1 MPVPANT
8 PATVAL
14 GPHGYAYVYHG
25 KGRPDRIDLRTG
37 DIVPAGL
44 DAPTAAPVV
53 TAQGAKKYY
62 IPRIDVVE
70 FGYLY
75 HTPPAVDIVGACERP
90 AKARAFL
97 RDGQLDE
104 IRMSDYGK
112 GYAET
117 PAVHLSESH
126 ATGLEL
132 EAVLEDQPATQPERG
147 PAAIVPV
154 PVKSITIVNPGV
166 QYLTP
171 PKLSVSSTTGSGM
184 TAKATVAGGQVI
196 SVSVVEPGGG
206 YASPPTVTPIQGGA
220 TAVAIARCHVRGQY
234 ECYYR
239 YVDDTP
245 ESRGGPRVSNLSPV
259 CVLDAGDGA
268 EKLLWSGYS
277 AAAAAAKA
285 KGLTLERW
293 RTTSNQSFTLYRV
306 SGETDEDTL
315 TDEELRDYNRP
326 GYLGLPVILPNGEL
340 NANRFGIPP
349 SDFAVAV
356 TFQDRLW
363 CAVDPS
369 GMRPNALQYSE
380 VDEPESMPDINE
392 LLIQTNVKGADSITA
407 LVPYGGTLGVFQ
419 SRHFYRVT
427 YVAQP
432 LIDVNVSVGGYRGC
446 LNQRCWDEI
455 DGMLYSMDAQGVY
468 TMDYGGQIKS
478 ITDGVADLFTS
489 RIDFTKSKW
498 FSVVADPAE
507 YLLRCSVRFIGDGPG
522 DYPTRM
528 LVYSFQTSA
537 WWEERYP
544 APLVGAAAV
553 VLPNGQR
560 RVVYGSSSGK
570 AYQLN
575 TGNVDK
581 SDGGIASVAIQ
592 NYGSGYTK
600 PPKVT
605 APGGCGAVLES
616 AITADGQLLGIYVR
630 IPGYGYSSGQL
641 VIEPPENGT
650 PAVAEYFISDDVLP
664 IQYLFKTGNLEYP
677 SDSMA
682 TDGLPDGGARN
693 ISVLFT
699 PTQGESLLKL
709 RMYYNNSPHPRVN
722 IVERDR
728 GTGFVHDSNE
738 PVTRVDMDAGTLPDN
753 ISSGVCRALF
763 AGKTIDDLRGND
775 RHVALELSGAA
786 GDSGPVAI
794 HQLDIYGVP
803 SPRG

>member
-14 GPHGYAYVYHG
+14 GPHGYGYIYHG
-25 KGRPDRIDLRTG
+25 RGRPDRIDLRTG
-37 DIVPAGL
+37 VIVPAGL

-53 TAQGAKKYY
+53 TAQGTTKYY

-104 IRMSDYGK
+104 IRISDYGK
-112 GYAET
+112 GYSET

-126 ATGLEL
+126 ASGLVL
-132 EAVLEDQPATQPERG
+132 SAVLEDQPTP
-147 PAAIVPV
+147 PASGSAEPV
-154 PVKSITIVNPGV
+154 PVSVKSIDIVNAGV

-171 PKLSVSSTTGSGM
+171 PKLSVSSTSGSGM
-184 TAKATVAGGQVI
+184 TAKATVAGGKVT

-206 YASPPTVTPIQGGA
+206 YTSPPTVTPIQGGA
-220 TAVAIARCHVRGQY
+220 TAVAIARAHIRGQY

-245 ESRGGPRVSNLSPV
+245 AGRGGPRVSNLSPLCTV
-259 CVLDAGDGA
+259 DAGDGA
-268 EKLLWSGYS
+268 EKLVWAGY
-277 AAAAAAKA
+277 AAAAADATA
-285 KGLTLERW
+285 RGLTLERW

-306 SGETDEDTL
+306 SGTTDDDTL

-326 GYLGLPVILPNGEL
+326 GYLGLPVLLPNGEL

-369 GMRPNALQYSE
+369 GDRPNALQYSE

-419 SRHFYRVT
+419 ARHFYRVT

-489 RIDFTKSKW
+489 RIDFTKSQW

-544 APLVGAAAV
+544 SPLVGAAAV

-560 RVVYGSSSGK
+560 RVVYGSSSGQ

-575 TGNVDK
+575 TGNTDK
-581 SDGGIASVAIQ
+581 SDGGISSVTVTAV
-592 NYGSGYTK
+592 GSGYTK

-630 IPGYGYSSGQL
+630 VPGYGYSSGQL
-641 VIEPPENGT
+641 VIDPPETGT
-650 PAVAEYFISDDVLP
+650 PAAAEYSISDDRLP
-664 IQYLFKTGNLEYP
+664 ISYLFKTGNLEYP
-677 SDSMA
+677 NDSM
-682 TDGLPDGGARN
+682 TPDGLPDGGARN

-699 PTQGESLLKL
+699 PTRGESILKL
-709 RMYYNNSPHPRVN
+709 RMYYNNSQHPRVN
-722 IVERDR
+722 IVGRDR
-728 GTGFVHDSNE
+728 GTGFVHDSLE

-763 AGKTIDDLRGND
+763 AGKTIDDIRGND
-775 RHVALELSGAA
+775 RHVALELSGSAA
-786 GDSGPVAI
+786 ESGQVAI

-803 SPRG
+803 SPKG

>member
-1 MPVPANT
+1 MPVPADT
-8 PATVAL
+8 PASVAI
-14 GPHGYAYVYHG
+14 GPHGYGYIYHG

-37 DIVPAGL
+37 DIVPAGI
-44 DAPTAAPVV
+44 DAPPAAPAV
-53 TAQGAKKYY
+53 TASGDVRYY

-70 FGYLY
+70 YGYLY
-75 HTPPAVDIVGACERP
+75 HTPPAVTIVGFCERP
-90 AKARAFL
+90 CKARAFL

-104 IRMSDYGK
+104 IRISDYGK
-112 GYAET
+112 GYVSA
-117 PAVHLSESH
+117 PDVQLSNSH
-126 ATGLEL
+126 ASGLRL
-132 EAVLEDQPATQPERG
+132 EVVLDDPPPTITPRAD
-147 PAAIVPV
+147 PV
-154 PVKSITIVNPGV
+154 PVSVKQVNILDAGN

-171 PKLSVSSTTGSGM
+171 PRLTSSSKSGAGLAMTT
-184 TAKATVAGGQVI
+184 TVAGGKVT
-196 SVSVVEPGGG
+196 SVKVVDGGAG
-206 YASPPTVTPIQGGA
+206 YTEPPTVAPIEGGA
-220 TAVAIARCHVRGQY
+220 SAVVVARAHVRGRY

-245 ESRGGPRVSNLSPV
+245 ASRGGPRVSNLSPV
-259 CVLDAGDGA
+259 CEVDAGDGA
-268 EKLLWSGYS
+268 GRLVWAGY
-277 AAAAAAKA
+277 AAAAAAA
-285 KGLTLERW
+285 LANGLTLERW

-306 SGETDEDTL
+306 SGDTDDDTL
-315 TDEELRDYNRP
+315 TDEELRDFNRP
-326 GYLGLPVILPNGEL
+326 GYQGLPVLLPNGEL

-356 TFQDRLW
+356 MFQDRLW

-369 GMRPNALQYSE
+369 GARPNALQYSE

-446 LNQRCWDEI
+446 LNQRCWDEYN
-455 DGMLYSMDAQGVY
+455 GVLYSMDAQGVY
-468 TMDYGGQIKS
+468 TMDYGGQINS
-478 ITDGVADLFTS
+478 ITDGVADLFCD
-489 RIDFTKSKW
+489 RIDYTKSQW

-507 YLLRCSVRFIGDGPG
+507 ACLRCAVRFTGDGPG

-544 APLVGAAAV
+544 SPLVGAAAV
-553 VLPNGQR
+553 VQPDGKR
-560 RVVYGSSSGK
+560 RVVYGTSGGVTC
-570 AYQLN
+570 QL
-575 TGNVDK
+575 GAADVDIA
-581 SDGGIASVAIQ
+581 DGAISRVAIRET
-592 NYGSGYTK
+592 GSGYTK

-605 APGGCGAVLES
+605 APGGCGAVFES
-616 AITADGQLLGIYVR
+616 AITADGQLLGVYVR
-630 IPGYGYSSGQL
+630 IPGYGYTGGQL
-641 VIEPPENGT
+641 VIEPPANGI
-650 PAVAEYFISDDVLP
+650 PAEAEYFVSNDTLP
-664 IQYLFKTGNLEYP
+664 ISYLYKTGNLEYP

-682 TDGLPDGGARN
+682 PDGLPDGGARN

-699 PTQGESLLKL
+699 PTQGESMLKL
-709 RMYYNNSPHPRVN
+709 RMFYNNSQYPRVN

-728 GTGFVHDSNE
+728 GTGVVHDADE
-738 PVTRVDMDAGTLPDN
+738 PVTRVNMDAGTLPDN

-786 GDSGPVAI
+786 GASGVVAI

-803 SPRG
+803 NPKGA

>member
-14 GPHGYAYVYHG
+14 GPHGYGYIYHG

-37 DIVPAGL
+37 DIEPAGL
-44 DAPTAAPVV
+44 DAPTAAPTVA
-53 TAQGAKKYY
+53 AQGATKYY

-75 HTPPAVDIVGACERP
+75 HTPPVVSIVGACERP

-104 IRMSDYGK
+104 IRISDYGK

-117 PAVHLSESH
+117 PSVQLSESH
-126 ATGLEL
+126 ASGLVL
-132 EAVLEDQPATQPERG
+132 EVEMEDQPTP
-147 PAAIVPV
+147 PASGGSTTPVPV
-154 PVKSITIVNPGV
+154 PVKGIKVVDAGV

-171 PKLSVSSTTGSGM
+171 PRLSVTSDSGAGM
-184 TAKATVAGGQVI
+184 TATATVAGGKVT
-196 SVSVVEPGGG
+196 SVSVVEPGSG
-206 YASPPTVTPIQGGA
+206 YNKPPKVTPIQGGA
-220 TAVAIARCHVRGQY
+220 TAVAIARAHVRGQY

-259 CVLDAGDGA
+259 RVVDAGDGA
-268 EKLLWSGYS
+268 EKLLWSGF
-277 AAAAAAKA
+277 AVAAAAAKA

-306 SGETDEDTL
+306 SGETDDDTL

-326 GYLGLPVILPNGEL
+326 GYLGLPVVLPNGEL

-369 GMRPNALQYSE
+369 GLRPNALQYSE

-419 SRHFYRVT
+419 ARHFYRIT

-446 LNQRCWDEI
+446 LNQRCWDEF
-455 DGMLYSMDAQGVY
+455 DGLLYSMDTQGVY

-478 ITDGVADLFTS
+478 ITDGVADLFTN

-528 LVYSFQTSA
+528 LVYSLQTSA

-544 APLVGAAAV
+544 SPLVGAAAV

-560 RVVYGSSSGK
+560 RVVYGSSSGR

-575 TGNVDK
+575 TGNVDE
-581 SDGGIASVAIQ
+581 SDGGISSATITAA
-592 NYGSGYTK
+592 GSGYTK

-616 AITADGQLLGIYVR
+616 AITAEGQLLGVYVR
-630 IPGYGYSSGQL
+630 TPGYGYSSGQL
-641 VIEPPENGT
+641 VIEAPENGT
-650 PAVAEYFISDDVLP
+650 PAAGQYTVSEDTLP
-664 IQYLFKTGNLEYP
+664 ISYLFKTGNLEYP
-677 SDSMA
+677 SDSMSP
-682 TDGLPDGGARN
+682 DGLPDGGARN

-699 PTQGESLLKL
+699 PTQGESMLKL
-709 RMYYNNSPHPRVN
+709 RMYYNNSPYPRLN
-722 IVERDR
+722 IIERDR
-728 GTGFVHDSNE
+728 GTGVVHDASE

-763 AGKTIDDLRGND
+763 AGKTIDDVRGND
-775 RHVALELSGAA
+775 RHVSLELSGAA
-786 GDSGPVAI
+786 NDSGTVAI

-803 SPRG
+803 SPKG

>member
-14 GPHGYAYVYHG
+14 GPHGYGYIYHG
-25 KGRPDRIDLRTG
+25 RGRPDRIDLRTG

-44 DAPTAAPVV
+44 DAPTFAPVV
-53 TAQGAKKYY
+53 TTQGTTQYY

-75 HTPPAVDIVGACERP
+75 HTPPAVNIVGACERP

-112 GYAET
+112 GYTAT
-117 PAVHLSESH
+117 PAVHLSASH
-126 ATGLEL
+126 ASGLVLTATL
-132 EAVLEDQPATQPERG
+132 ETPPPTAVPRADP
-147 PAAIVPV
+147 VPV
-154 PVKSITIVNPGV
+154 PVSSIAVANSGM

-171 PKLSVSSTTGSGM
+171 PKLAVSSTSGSGLVAAAEVSGGKV
-184 TAKATVAGGQVI
+184 TAVK
-196 SVSVVEPGGG
+196 VVEPGSG
-206 YASPPTVTPIQGGA
+206 YTTPPSVTPIQGGA
-220 TAVAIARCHVRGQY
+220 TAVAIARAHIRGQY

-245 ESRGGPRVSNLSPV
+245 EKRGGPRASNLSPV
-259 CVLDAGDGA
+259 CTVDAGDGA
-268 EKLLWSGYS
+268 GHLVWAGYA
-277 AAAAAAKA
+277 AAAAAAKD

-306 SGETDEDTL
+306 SGDTDDDTL

-326 GYLGLPVILPNGEL
+326 GYLGLPVLLPNGEL

-369 GMRPNALQYSE
+369 GTRPNALQYSE

-446 LNQRCWDEI
+446 LNQRCWDEF
-455 DGMLYSMDAQGVY
+455 DGLLYSMDAQGVY

-478 ITDGVADLFTS
+478 ITDGVANLFTS
-489 RIDFTKSKW
+489 RIDFTKSQW

-537 WWEERYP
+537 WWEEQYP
-544 APLVGAAAV
+544 SPLVGAAAV

-560 RVVYGSSSGK
+560 RVVYGSSCGQ
-570 AYQLN
+570 AYRLN
-575 TGNVDK
+575 VGTLDE
-581 SDGGIASVAIQ
+581 SDGGISSVTVTEH
-592 NYGSGYTK
+592 GSGYTK

-630 IPGYGYSSGQL
+630 IPGYGYSDGQL

-650 PAVAEYFISDDVLP
+650 PAEAEYSVSDDKLP
-664 IQYLFKTGNLEYP
+664 ISYLYKTGNLEYP

-682 TDGLPDGGARN
+682 PDGLPDGGARN

-699 PTQGESLLKL
+699 PTQGESVLKL
-709 RMYYNNSPHPRVN
+709 RMYYNNSQYPRIN
-722 IVERDR
+722 TIERDR
-728 GTGFVHDSNE
+728 GTGFVHDASE

-763 AGKTIDDLRGND
+763 AGKTIDDVRGND
-775 RHVALELSGAA
+775 RHVALELSGVA
-786 GDSGPVAI
+786 GDAGQVAI

-803 SPRG
+803 SPKG

>member
-1 MPVPANT
+1 VSA
-8 PATVAL
+8 V
-14 GPHGYAYVYHG
+14 
-25 KGRPDRIDLRTG
+25 G
-37 DIVPAGL
+37 DV
-44 DAPTAAPVV
+44 
-53 TAQGAKKYY
+53 KYY

-75 HTPPAVDIVGACERP
+75 HTPPAVSIVGFCERP

-104 IRMSDYGK
+104 IRISDYGK
-112 GYAET
+112 GYTQT
-117 PAVHLSESH
+117 PAVQLSASH
-126 ATGLEL
+126 ASGLTL
-132 EAVLEDQPATQPERG
+132 TAVLAAPPPTAPPRSDPATVQ
-147 PAAIVPV
+147 PV
-154 PVKSITIVNPGV
+154 PVASVSIDNAGT

-171 PKLSVSSTTGSGM
+171 PKFSVSSTSGSGL
-184 TAKATVAGGQVI
+184 TLKAEVANGQVTA
-196 SVSVVEPGGG
+196 VNVVEPGGG
-206 YASPPTVTPIQGGA
+206 YTTAPTITPIQGGA
-220 TAVAIARCHVRGQY
+220 TAVAIARAHIRGQY

-245 ESRGGPRVSNLSPV
+245 TSRGGPRASNLSPV
-259 CVLDAGDGA
+259 CNVDAGDGA
-268 EKLLWSGYS
+268 GRLVWAGYE

-285 KGLTLERW
+285 RGLTLERW
-293 RTTSNQSFTLYRV
+293 RTTSNQSFTIYRV
-306 SGETDEDTL
+306 SGTVDDDTL

-326 GYLGLPVILPNGEL
+326 GYLGMPILLPNGEL

-369 GMRPNALQYSE
+369 GTRPNALQYSE

-446 LNQRCWDEI
+446 LNQRCWDEYN
-455 DGMLYSMDAQGVY
+455 GTLYSMDTQGVY
-468 TMDYGGQIKS
+468 TMDYGGQINS
-478 ITDGVADLFTS
+478 ITDGVSDLFTN
-489 RIDFTKSKW
+489 RIDFTKSQW
-498 FSVVADPAE
+498 FSVVADPSE
-507 YLLRCSVRFIGDGPG
+507 TCLRCSVRFKGDGTG

-544 APLVGAAAV
+544 SPLVGAAAV
-553 VLPNGQR
+553 VMPDGQR
-560 RVVYGSSSGK
+560 RVVYGSSGGK

-575 TGNVDK
+575 TGTVDK
-581 SDGGIASVAIQ
+581 ADGGIASVNIISR
-592 NYGSGYTK
+592 GSGYTK

-605 APGGCGAVLES
+605 ATGGCGAVLES
-616 AITADGQLLGIYVR
+616 AITPDGQLLGIYVR
-630 IPGYGYSSGQL
+630 VPGYGYANGRFI
-641 VIEPPENGT
+641 IEPPDGGT
-650 PAVAEYFISDDVLP
+650 TAVAEYSVSFGTLP
-664 IQYLFKTGNLEYP
+664 ISYLYKTGNLEYP

-682 TDGLPDGGARN
+682 PDGLPDGGARN

-699 PTQGESLLKL
+699 PTQGESVLKL
-709 RMYYNNSPHPRVN
+709 RMYYNNSPYPRIN
-722 IVERDR
+722 LVERDR
-728 GTGFVHDSNE
+728 GTGFVHDADE

-753 ISSGVCRALF
+753 VSSGVCRALF
-763 AGKTIDDLRGND
+763 SGKTIDDLRGND

-786 GDSGPVAI
+786 GDAGTVAI

-803 SPRG
+803 SPKG